1 MAFTYVLSTDI
12 GKVRLLTMDNNS
24 SNYTFEDEEVE
35 VFLAMETGVKR
46 ATALALETIASNEAF
61 VLKRIELLDLKTDGP
76 AVAKELRARAADLR
90 SQAERDEAS
99 EDGGSFDIAEQ
110 VVDAFTYRQR
120 QINESLRGLL

>member
-90 SQAERDEAS
+90 TQAERDEAS

-120 QINESLRGLL
+120 QINESLRGVL